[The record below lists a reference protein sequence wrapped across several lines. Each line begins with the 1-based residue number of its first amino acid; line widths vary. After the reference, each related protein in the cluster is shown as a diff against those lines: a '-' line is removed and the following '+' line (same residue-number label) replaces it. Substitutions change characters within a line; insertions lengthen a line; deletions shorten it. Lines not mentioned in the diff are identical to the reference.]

1 MVNATLPLGPTLE
14 TERLIL
20 RPPAAAD
27 VEGHTRMMAD
37 EEAARFLGGAIPAP
51 TAWRGWSGVV
61 GHWVM
66 RGYGMFSVIE
76 RSSGAWIGRIGPLCP
91 EGWPGTEVGWG
102 LAREAWG
109 KGYATE
115 AAQRAIDWAF
125 DELGWSEV
133 IHCIETANVNSAA
146 VAKRLGSKILRRDH
160 LPPPFGHIELDI
172 WGQTREEWRARHPR
186 KQPSVRAFTITAV
199 DHVQV
204 TVPPEL
210 ERTAKHFYGELLG
223 LCEIEKPEELK
234 PRGGAWYGLDN
245 AQFHLAID
253 AGASGVGSRRHVC
266 FAVSD
271 LEAARAAFKSQGLE
285 MIDEPIQADGLMR
298 FFLRDPAGNRVEIG
312 QRLK

>member
-20 RPPAAAD
+20 RPPNSAD
-27 VEGHTRMMAD
+27 TASYIHLMAD
-37 EEAARFLGGAIPAP
+37 EAATRFLGGVAVPSV
-51 TAWRGWSGVV
+51 AWRGWSSSA
-61 GHWVM
+61 GHWVL

-76 RSSGAWIGRIGPLCP
+76 KSSGEWIGRIGPLCP

-115 AAQRAIDWAF
+115 GATRAIDWAF
-125 DELGWSEV
+125 ETLNWSEV
-133 IHCIETANVNSAA
+133 IHCIEPANVNSIA
-146 VAKRLGSKILRRDH
+146 VAERLGSKILRRGR
-160 LPPPFGHIELDI
+160 LPPPFEDVEVDI
-172 WGQTREEWRARHPR
+172 WGQSREEWRARHPKR
-186 KQPSVRAFTITAV
+186 TSKNAFAINGV
-199 DHVQV
+199 DHVQI

-210 ERTAKHFYGELLG
+210 ERAAKHFYGEVLG
-223 LCEIEKPEELK
+223 IREIRKPEDLK
-234 PRGGAWYGLDN
+234 ARGGAWYQLGN

-253 AGASGVGSRRHVC
+253 PGASGSGSRRHVC
-266 FAVSD
+266 LAVDD
-271 LEAARAAFKSQGLE
+271 LDAARTALKAQGL
-285 MIDEPIQADGLMR
+285 DTVAEPIQADGLAR